1 MKFGSKKL
9 LPAVLLLFILSNF
22 NVVNA
27 QGDVN
32 YFSTKLKEGE
42 ILEWTIVTN
51 IVSPEP
57 ENITDTI
64 EITVLQDIPD
74 QPIDYDFLYRYFTI
88 SISGETQDDWMT
100 TMILP
105 TFIYPILYLE
115 GIEKYTLY
123 EHFLELSEAYPDL
136 KIEQKRG
143 DAIVIGNLTSGDFF
157 QSLELIIHEKTGI
170 VREKASHTITDTYE
184 IIYEIVFIGGMNLV
198 ESEFIS
204 IIMVFIG
211 IPLIHIIIRKRKK
224 TPPPCV
230 SEQFH

>member
-1 MKFGSKKL
+1 MVFGYKKL

-22 NVVNA
+22 NAVNA

-32 YFSTKLKEGE
+32 YFSTKLKEGA
-42 ILEWTIVTN
+42 ILEWTTVTN
-51 IVSPEP
+51 IIYPEP
-57 ENITDTI
+57 ENITNNI

-88 SISGETQDDWMT
+88 SISGEIQDDWMT
-100 TMILP
+100 KMILP

-123 EHFLELSEAYPDL
+123 EHFLEGYEEYPDM
-136 KIEQKRG
+136 KIEQIRG
-143 DAIVIGNLTSGDFF
+143 NVIVKGNATFGDIFL
-157 QSLELIIHEKTGI
+157 SLELIIHEKTGI
-170 VREKASHTITDTYE
+170 VREKTSHYITDTSE
-184 IIYEIVFIGGMNLV
+184 FIVKTQYIGGMNLV
-198 ESEFIS
+198 KGEFI
-204 IIMVFIG
+204 IAIFVVIG

-224 TPPPCV
+224 TPPPCI

>member
-1 MKFGSKKL
+1 MEFVHKKL
-9 LPAVLLLFILSNF
+9 LPAVLLLIILSTF
-22 NVVNA
+22 NAVNA

-42 ILEWTIVTN
+42 VLEWTSVTN
-51 IVSPEP
+51 LVYPEP
-57 ENITDTI
+57 ENFTDNI

-88 SISGETQDDWMT
+88 SISGEIQDDWMT

-123 EHFLELSEAYPDL
+123 EHFLEGYEEYPDM

-143 DAIVIGNLTSGDFF
+143 DVIVIGNLTSGDVFL
-157 QSLELIIHEKTGI
+157 SLELIIHEKTGI
-170 VREKASHTITDTYE
+170 VRERTSHYISDTSEFISKTQY
-184 IIYEIVFIGGMNLV
+184 IGGMNLV
-198 ESEFIS
+198 EGEFI
-204 IIMVFIG
+204 IAIFVLIG
-211 IPLIHIIIRKRKK
+211 IPLIYIRNQRKRKK
-224 TPPPCV
+224 T
-230 SEQFH
+230 

>member
-1 MKFGSKKL
+1 MEFGYKKL
-9 LPAVLLLFILSNF
+9 LPAVLLLIILSTF
-22 NVVNA
+22 NAVNA

-42 ILEWTIVTN
+42 ILEWTSVTN
-51 IVSPEP
+51 LVYPEP
-57 ENITDTI
+57 ENFTDNI

-100 TMILP
+100 TMILT
-105 TFIYPILYLE
+105 TFIYPILYLV

-123 EHFLELSEAYPDL
+123 EHFLELTETYPDL

-143 DAIVIGNLTSGDFF
+143 DVIVIGNLTSEDFF

-170 VREKASHTITDTYE
+170 VREKTSHTITDTYE
-184 IIYEIVFIGGMNLV
+184 IISEMVFVGGMNLV
-198 ESEFIS
+198 ESEFTCVIF
-204 IIMVFIG
+204 VLIG
-211 IPLIHIIIRKRKK
+211 IPLIYIRNQRKRKK
-224 TPPPCV
+224 T
-230 SEQFH
+230 